1 MKIKTGDKVKVIAG
15 KDKGKDGK
23 VVETFKTTEQVV
35 VEGVNI
41 ITKHQKNRRVRSQ
54 GQIIQKEAPIHVSNV
69 MVLEGD
75 TPVRVGYQ
83 TEGEGD
89 KAKKVRISRK
99 TSKKL

>member
-1 MKIKTGDKVKVIAG
+1 MKIKVGDKVKVIAG
-15 KDKGKDGK
+15 KDKGKEGT
-23 VVETFKTTEQVV
+23 VTTTLKKEEQVV
-35 VEGVNI
+35 VEGINL

-54 GQIIQKEAPIHVSNV
+54 GQIVKREAPIHVSNV

-75 TPVRVGYQ
+75 TPVRVGYA

-99 TSKKL
+99 TSKTI